1 MDTKLGVHRVQQGDA
16 KRFVRCNH
24 VAARWAGLLALA
36 AVSSIFV
43 GCAAE
48 AEVAPAPAVPVD
60 YYYYPY
66 TYYDG
71 HIVYYV
77 HGDWYYPY
85 GNRWYYYRSAPPG
98 LAHYAGPMHQYRS
111 PYYQAAP
118 YARPQYRAPAAP
130 PYRPAPR
137 AHGGGPRR

>member
-1 MDTKLGVHRVQQGDA
+1 MESCPAAATTAGEPKGRSRQYEAQSLLAIPSTMDSEPGVHRVQHGDA
-16 KRFVRCNH
+16 RRFVRWEH
-24 VAARWAGLLALA
+24 VAARWAGLLALVA
-36 AVSSIFV
+36 ASSVFV

-77 HGDWYYPY
+77 DGSWYYPY
-85 GNRWYYYRSAPPG
+85 
-98 LAHYAGPMHQYRS
+98 
-111 PYYQAAP
+111 
-118 YARPQYRAPAAP
+118 
-130 PYRPAPR
+130 
-137 AHGGGPRR
+137 